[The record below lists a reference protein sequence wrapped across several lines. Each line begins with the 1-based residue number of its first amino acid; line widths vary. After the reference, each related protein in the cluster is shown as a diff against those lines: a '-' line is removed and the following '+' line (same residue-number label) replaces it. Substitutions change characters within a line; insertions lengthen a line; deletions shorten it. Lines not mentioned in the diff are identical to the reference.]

1 MFPFVKRFD
10 YVIHTQLSLSI
21 YLFPSLSSSF
31 SLTLSSQV
39 NIPTAFFS
47 RYITHYDSHCEWNC
61 YNSQPTSFLFQPT
74 CQPFFFTRLRF
85 STIAHWYLLLLLL
98 LLRFQWF
105 EIIYLEC
112 SRNAVLKATFGIGY
126 NYASERDLPT
136 VAKVYLKSREKNYA
150 SLWCTRRP
158 LIIHL
163 FTVFSIKLLFHL
175 TCIFHFFRN
184 FDGEFSNVLLC
195 DDFAF
200 QPDHSKALEGFELH

>member
-1 MFPFVKRFD
+1 MWFTHNCLCPSIFFPP
-10 YVIHTQLSLSI
+10 SLP
-21 YLFPSLSSSF
+21 PSLSHSPAKWIFRLHFSPDISHTTIRIANETATIRSRQVSF
-31 SLTLSSQV
+31 FNQLANLFASLSWDSQLLH
-39 NIPTAFFS
+39 ID
-47 RYITHYDSHCEWNC
+47 ICC
-61 YNSQPTSFLFQPT
+61 YLW
-74 CQPFFFTRLRF
+74 LL
-85 STIAHWYLLLLLL
+85 LLLLLL